1 MGCNRAYIWD
11 LITNLSEFFRVQT
24 KLINAFKQTIM
35 SNNYTSNPFIEE
47 FALGFKMFNK
57 IGFKLK
63 SYGLMVLLFLF
74 ATASSIGQTT
84 IINPATDGGFNLG
97 TSFAA
102 NGWTVANEGTG
113 LVNWAVGTAV
123 ESGAITG
130 NSAYVSLD
138 NGASNAYVGFST
150 GRTVYFYKDVVIPV
164 GQTNIALS
172 FNYKSAVNSW
182 QVFVAPTVVTP
193 VATDAATN
201 ITSGSFPS
209 VYPLTG
215 AIPVVLSSVSTTTS
229 SAMGFIPPA
238 FAGQTVRI
246 IFMWTN
252 GGSGGTNPPLAIDN
266 ISLVSRVGGQELSS
280 IATGDYTNPAT
291 WSLGYVPSPTDDVVI
306 NADHTVT
313 INSRMLGCENMYI
326 AGANAIVQYGTNSDE
341 FAINNDLV
349 INGSGARFNVYSG
362 TTGKDLKVGH
372 DISLGSGGRLDVSIG
387 STGTGAGSLTL
398 DGSTIQ
404 TISSDGTG
412 LIGGTSA
419 TTTTSNAVDVI
430 NQLWITNTSS
440 STPNINWELNN
451 VRIKSK
457 LSLNNGRIALGTNKI
472 IIGNFGNMSSS
483 NFTCSNGSGFIGG
496 TIGRWYGT
504 SAVGTVINPGVDYNP
519 NSAALFPALS
529 PTGDKR
535 WAFLYSPSAS
545 TAGELALTY
554 THATNMT
561 TGLAILDGSFTIT
574 DRYDG
579 NWTIS
584 NTGSGGTIYAN
595 ASGNLSLGLYA
606 NNAFVAND
614 GNSRIMNASAAAT
627 GTHVNGTTTPFV
639 VRSGL
644 ALVDL
649 IASPYYIGAN
659 ASSVLGG
666 TTKTSAA
673 SGDWN
678 TAATWLPSGVPTCT
692 DVVVI
697 ASGHVVTNGSTSSAS
712 SITIA
717 NGGTLVHSSSVLT
730 VGCTG
735 NKSFLINNGTL
746 TVSGG
751 ELKVNGSISHNTGS
765 SFNQSGGDIIV
776 DSNDNGNPLTSVG
789 QGGSSFKIE
798 TSSLNLTG
806 GQITIVDPLVN
817 NTLATSATNGAPFDI
832 STLGATGTFQK
843 STNAVAALGST
854 TLVMNGFNSTQYIYG
869 IGQQVSGAGIA
880 PGTTILT
887 VTAGMLSNS
896 PITLT
901 ISQPLTA
908 EIPSG
913 TALDFSSMNNGSYVL
928 VFPAEGNFLNLAVGQ
943 GITGVGIQP
952 GTSIVTIS
960 SDLVGIGGVR
970 ISQPV
975 SGLPVSPITSPSAVT
990 FTTMTEGS
998 TVIIL
1003 NAENP
1008 AIVVGQTVGG
1018 VGIQPATTVT
1028 AISGLRLDLSLPVVG
1043 TVVSPVALSF
1053 YDGNLS
1059 SNAFSYNSPNPY
1071 AAGLGHTLQ
1080 FGDGVST
1087 EKAAVTTNGYL
1098 TNFAVGGGLFSA
1110 GNLKVNA
1117 LDGANRFF
1125 NTANAL
1131 NVQNNF
1137 EITSGSVFKKTVNTG
1152 SMYLG
1157 GNVTNNGTA
1166 YIHPNTG
1173 VRFSNF
1179 LNGVEIATTLAQ
1191 TISGSG
1197 SFYNGLSEAAAYASF
1212 TSLNVINTNASGV
1225 TIATP
1230 NFRVNSLT
1238 MTDGVIHT
1246 SDATPLYIGRTD
1258 LSQNGTISG
1267 TNFGATCHIDG
1278 PVVRG
1283 NSLTFTSATLLMTP
1297 LGKDGQYSP
1306 ISLGVTGGA
1315 MFKLEAFNTN
1325 TGTTSTNA
1333 SNLSSKRWI
1342 ATREGTLGDLTE
1354 YKVRLGDLPLSAENI
1369 VLQSTTDEGVYDVT
1383 SSASTF
1389 ISGTPNTIETTSG
1402 LIGSTYTGYF
1412 AYGTEPNCTT
1422 VAPGNTLVDYS
1433 TTLIVH
1439 IQNSSSAGI
1448 VSGSANVTLQ
1458 AAGNALIVPGLLVSG
1473 NGIEPGTSV
1482 VSVTG
1487 TAMVLSQPAIVSS
1500 ASQTPLTFYSVTTST
1515 SLCGSQSVTLSLQN
1529 SAVGNGVTYQWQS
1542 SADGV
1547 VYTDIVDAMDEK
1559 LTVTPTAETYYQCVV
1574 TCPFGPVTATSTPV
1588 LVAFSNELTSVT
1600 EGASCAPSTPIALE
1614 AAASTGTINWYADQ
1628 VGGEPIATG
1637 ATYTPSPAVT
1647 TTYYV
1652 SSEEIGT
1659 PYTAG
1664 RSFISTLTQSAN
1676 FSGLIFNAN
1685 KSMILNSVKVH
1696 PKQTAGAADAG
1707 APITIALYN
1716 SQGTIVDGTTPVT
1729 FTPSTNTGAI
1739 SVSTFDVV
1747 TLNYTIPAGMGYK
1760 LLVISG
1766 LSTGNVLGRIT
1777 TGNSPTGAGSL
1788 QVTGGTSTF
1797 NGTPD
1802 TAYYNFFEI
1811 NVTDVCATPR
1821 VPVVATVNTTPN
1833 APTGDAVQIIDVP
1846 TAPDATIEDLVVSNS
1861 NGLWYPT
1868 SDDAIAGTNAF
1879 AAGTVLVSGTTYYTV
1894 NESNGCVST
1903 SFAVTV
1909 TVTLGINDLELTS
1922 LNYYPNPVVSNLT
1935 ISSEEIITAVEV
1947 YNMLG
1952 QVVLKIT
1959 PNVLTV
1965 DVDFQ
1970 GLSNAMYLV
1979 KVQSNEASKTLR
1991 ILKK

>member
-1 MGCNRAYIWD
+1 
-11 LITNLSEFFRVQT
+11 
-24 KLINAFKQTIM
+24 M
-35 SNNYTSNPFIEE
+35 SNNYKCNQLVERLALNSNP
-47 FALGFKMFNK
+47 LNK
-57 IGFKLK
+57 TRFRLK
-63 SYGLMVLLFLF
+63 SYGMMVLLSLF
-74 ATASSIGQTT
+74 AVANSNAQTT
-84 IINPATDGGFNLG
+84 LINPATDGGFNSG
-97 TSFAA
+97 PSFAA
-102 NGWTVANEGTG
+102 NGWTVASEGSG
-113 LVNWAVGTAV
+113 VVNWAVGTAV

-138 NGASNAYVGFST
+138 NGVSNAYVGFST
-150 GRTVYFYKDVVIPV
+150 GRTIYFYKDVVIPS

-172 FNYKSAVNSW
+172 FDYKTAVSSW
-182 QVFVAPTVVTP
+182 QVFVAPTTVIP
-193 VATDAATN
+193 VATDVATN
-201 ITSGSFPS
+201 SVSGSFPS
-209 VYPLTG
+209 VYPLDG
-215 AIPVVLSSVSTTTS
+215 ATPVVLSSISTTTT
-229 SAMGFIPPA
+229 SAMGFIPPS
-238 FAGQTVRI
+238 FAGQTVRV

-252 GGSGGTNPPLAIDN
+252 GSGGTNPPLAIDN
-266 ISLVSRVGGQELSS
+266 ISLVSRVGGQEISS
-280 IATGDYTNPAT
+280 VATGDYTNPST
-291 WSLGYVPSPTDDVVI
+291 WSLGYVPSPADDVVI

-326 AGANAIVQYGTNSDE
+326 AGANAIVQYGANSDE

-372 DISLGSGGRLDVSIG
+372 DISLGSGGRLDISVG
-387 STGTGAGSLTL
+387 STGVGAGSLTL
-398 DGSTIQ
+398 DGSAVQ

-412 LIGGTSA
+412 FIGGTTA

-430 NQLWITNTSS
+430 NQLWITNTNS

-457 LSLNNGRIALGTNKI
+457 LSLNKGRIALGTNKI

-483 NFTCSNGSGFIGG
+483 NFTCSNDSGFIGG

-504 SAVGTVINPGVDYNP
+504 GAAGTVINPGVDYNP
-519 NSAALFPALS
+519 NSAVLFPALS
-529 PTGDKR
+529 PTGEKR
-535 WAFLYSPSAS
+535 WAFLYSSLGS
-545 TAGELALTY
+545 TAGELAITY
-554 THATNMT
+554 THANTMS
-561 TGLAILDGSFTIT
+561 TGLSILDGSTTIT

-579 NWTIS
+579 SWAIS
-584 NTGSGGTIYAN
+584 NAGSGGTIYASV
-595 ASGNLSLGLYA
+595 AGTLSLGLYA

-614 GNSRIMNASAAAT
+614 GNSRVLNAAAAAT

-639 VRSGL
+639 VRSGI
-644 ALVDL
+644 ALTDL
-649 IASPYYIGAN
+649 ITAPYYVGAN
-659 ASSVLGG
+659 ASSVLGA

-678 TAATWLPSGVPTCT
+678 TAATWSPSGVPTCS
-692 DVVVI
+692 DVVTI
-697 ASGHVVTNGSTSSAS
+697 ASGHTVTNGSTSSAS
-712 SITIA
+712 SVTIA
-717 NGGTLVHSSSVLT
+717 SGGTLVNTSSALT

-735 NKSFLINNGTL
+735 NKSFFINNGTL

-751 ELKVNGSISHNTGS
+751 ELKVNGGISHNAGS
-765 SFNQSGGDIIV
+765 TFNQSGGDIIV
-776 DSNDNGNPLTSVG
+776 DSNDNGNALTSVG

-817 NTLATSATNGAPFDI
+817 NTLATSAVNGAPFDVT
-832 STLGATGTFQK
+832 TLGATGTFQK
-843 STNAVAALGST
+843 FTNTLTTVGST
-854 TLVMNGFNSTQYIYG
+854 TIVMNGFNSIQTIYG
-869 IGQQVSGAGIA
+869 IGQEISGTGIA
-880 PGTTILT
+880 PGTTIT
-887 VTAGMLSNS
+887 AITAGMISNQ

-901 ISQPLTA
+901 ISQPTTA
-908 EIPSG
+908 EIPLSTG
-913 TALDFSSMNNGSYVL
+913 INFSSMNNGSYVID
-928 VFPAEGNFLNLAVGQ
+928 FPTTGNYINLAVGQ
-943 GITGVGIQP
+943 GVTGVGIQP
-952 GTSIVTIS
+952 GTTIVAMGADVS
-960 SDLVGIGGVR
+960 GIGGVR
-970 ISQPV
+970 LSQPV
-975 SGLPVSPITSPSAVT
+975 SGLPVSPITSPATVT

-1003 NAENP
+1003 DAINP

-1018 VGIQPATTVT
+1018 IGIQPATTVVS
-1028 AISGLRLDLSLPVVG
+1028 INGLRLDISLPVVG
-1043 TVVSPVALSF
+1043 TVVSPVTLSF

-1059 SNAFSYNSPNPY
+1059 SYAFSYNSTNHY

-1098 TNFAVGGGLFSA
+1098 TNFVVGGGLFSA
-1110 GNLKVNA
+1110 GNLKINA
-1117 LDGANRFF
+1117 LDGDNRFF
-1125 NTANAL
+1125 NTVNAL

-1137 EITSGSVFKKTVNTG
+1137 EITTGSVFKKTINTG
-1152 SMYLG
+1152 FMYLG

-1166 YIHPNTG
+1166 FIHPNTN
-1173 VRFSNF
+1173 VRFSNS
-1179 LNGVEIATTLAQ
+1179 LNGVEEAATLAQ

-1197 SFYNGLSEAAAYASF
+1197 SFYNGLSIEAAYASF
-1212 TSLNVINTNASGV
+1212 TTVTVNNSNASGV
-1225 TIATP
+1225 TVNMP
-1230 NFRVNSLT
+1230 DFRVQSIT
-1238 MTDGVIHT
+1238 MVDGIIYT
-1246 SDATPLYIGRTD
+1246 SAATPLYVGRAD
-1258 LSQNGTISG
+1258 LSQNGIISG
-1267 TNFGATCHIDG
+1267 TNFGPTCHIDG

-1283 NSLTFTSATLLMTP
+1283 NALTFTSATFLMTP
-1297 LGKDGQYSP
+1297 IGKDGQYSP

-1315 MFKLEAFNTN
+1315 MFRLEAFNTN
-1325 TGTTSTNA
+1325 AGSASANA
-1333 SNLSSKRWI
+1333 SNLSTKRWV
-1342 ATREGTLGDLTE
+1342 ATREGILGDLTA
-1354 YKVRLGDLPLSAENI
+1354 YKVRLGDSPLTAENI
-1369 VLQSTTDEGVYDVT
+1369 VLQATTDGGVYDVT
-1383 SSASTF
+1383 TSASTF
-1389 ISGTPNTIETTSG
+1389 ISGTPNTIETTSD

-1422 VAPGNTLVDYS
+1422 VAPGNTIVDYS
-1433 TTLIVH
+1433 STLVVH
-1439 IQNSSSAGI
+1439 IQNSSNTGI
-1448 VSGSANVTLQ
+1448 VAGNASVTLQ
-1458 AAGNALIVPGLLVSG
+1458 AAGNAIIVPGLLVSG
-1473 NGIEPGTSV
+1473 NGIAPGTTV

-1487 TAMVLSQPAIVSS
+1487 TALVLSQPALTSS
-1500 ASQTPLTFYSVTTST
+1500 TAQTPLTFYTVTSST

-1547 VYTDIVDAMDEK
+1547 TYTDIADAMDEK
-1559 LTVTPTAETYYQCVV
+1559 LTVTPTEETYYQCVV

-1588 LVAFSNELTSVT
+1588 LIEFSNELTDVT
-1600 EGASCAPSTPIALE
+1600 EGSSCTPDTPIALE
-1614 AAASTGTINWYADQ
+1614 ASASTGTINWYADQ

-1652 SSEEIGT
+1652 ASEEIGT

-1664 RSFISTLTQSAN
+1664 RAFSGTATQAAN
-1676 FSGLIFNAN
+1676 FSGLVFNAN

-1696 PKQTAGAADAG
+1696 PKQTAAAADAG

-1729 FTPSTNTGAI
+1729 FTPSTNTGAAPLAAI
-1739 SVSTFDVV
+1739 SDIVV
-1747 TLNYTIPAGMGYK
+1747 LNYSIPAGMGYK

-1766 LSTGNVLGRIT
+1766 LSTTNTLGRVTAANNIPV
-1777 TGNSPTGAGSL
+1777 GVGSL
-1788 QVTGGTSTF
+1788 GITGGASTF
-1797 NGTPD
+1797 NGVPD
-1802 TAYYNFFEI
+1802 TFYYNFFDI
-1811 NVTDVCATPR
+1811 SVTDVCSTPR
-1821 VPVVATVNTTPN
+1821 VAVVATVNTAPD
-1833 APTGDAVQIIDVP
+1833 APTGDAVQVFNVA
-1846 TAPDATIEDLVVSNS
+1846 TAPDATIEDLVVTNS
-1861 NGLWYPT
+1861 NGFWYPT

-1879 AAGTVLVSGTTYYTV
+1879 AAGTVLVNGTTYYTV
-1894 NESNGCVST
+1894 NESNGCVSA

-1909 TVTLGINDLELTS
+1909 TVTLGVNDLELTS
-1922 LNYYPNPVVSNLT
+1922 LSYYPNPVVSNLT
-1935 ISSEEIITAVEV
+1935 ISSQEIITAVEV